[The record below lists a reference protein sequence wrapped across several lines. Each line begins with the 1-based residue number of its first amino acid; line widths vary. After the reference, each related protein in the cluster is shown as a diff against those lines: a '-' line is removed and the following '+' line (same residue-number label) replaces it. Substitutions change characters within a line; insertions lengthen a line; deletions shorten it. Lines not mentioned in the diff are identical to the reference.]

1 MLPRDRAIKVANHEK
16 PDRIPLYGWV
26 SANMSEPITK
36 AFGSVAA
43 FEDHCEFDYAHLF
56 GGPST
61 CVGEELQK
69 AREASGWNVSSILDG
84 VVELGYQVVHPYQ
97 ESAGMDHSPYRRR
110 YRSNLVLMGG
120 LDVQTTIGFGK
131 MDFLKTE
138 IERVLRTFADGG
150 LLFCTSHF
158 VQSHCT
164 IEELT
169 LAFDTAHRL
178 CGEVCQ

>member
-1 MLPRDRAIKVANHEK
+1 
-16 PDRIPLYGWV
+16 
-26 SANMSEPITK
+26 
-36 AFGSVAA
+36 
-43 FEDHCEFDYAHLF
+43 
-56 GGPST
+56 
-61 CVGEELQK
+61 
-69 AREASGWNVSSILDG
+69 
-84 VVELGYQVVHPYQ
+84 
-97 ESAGMDHSPYRRR
+97 
-110 YRSNLVLMGG
+110 MGG